1 VRWIGRSAGNP
12 RKCAEAYYSNIERG
26 TARSTVKEL
35 KFGIIGTGWP
45 GQQHAIALAEIRDVQ
60 LHSCAD
66 SNLERLRSF
75 SETYRLENSF
85 EDYQELLRD
94 RNLDAAI
101 ICLPNFL
108 HFPAS
113 LAALGAGKHVL
124 CEKPPTMNAAEM
136 KLLRDEAEKRGL
148 IYFFGRQFRFTPAV
162 RTARDIVAEGRLGKI
177 YRARA
182 SWIRSRGIPAGIGL
196 WFTDKKRSGGG
207 ALIDIGVHAL
217 DTAWYLM
224 GTPRPVSI
232 SAKVFRNFAHLVEV
246 PVFDVEDEAH
256 AFIRFANDAVVELET
271 SWAANLTDDT
281 PIGPEWVGRE
291 SNNCILFG
299 TKGTLRLK
307 PLTLF
312 EDEEGKLITVP
323 LESRYRESSFEM
335 QLRNFAAAIRGQ
347 TRAINNAEQAFEL
360 MNMIDGI
367 YASSE
372 LRREVPVA

>member
-347 TRAINNAEQAFEL
+347 TPAINNAEQAFEL

>member
-1 VRWIGRSAGNP
+1 M
-12 RKCAEAYYSNIERG
+12 K
-26 TARSTVKEL
+26 KEL
-35 KFGIIGTGWP
+35 TVGIIGTGWP
-45 GQQHAIALAEIRDVQ
+45 GQQHAIALAEIPDVQ
-60 LHSCAD
+60 LRSCAD
-66 SNLERLRSF
+66 TNSERLRRF
-75 SETYRLENSF
+75 AETYCLESSF
-85 EDYQELLRD
+85 DDYQELLRD
-94 RNLDAAI
+94 RDLDAAI

-113 LAALGAGKHVL
+113 LAALEAGKHVF

-136 KLLRDEAEKRGL
+136 KVLRDEAEKRGL

-162 RTARDIVAEGRLGKI
+162 RTARDIIAEGRLGKI

-246 PVFDVEDEAH
+246 PIFDVEDEAH
-256 AFIRFANDAVVELET
+256 AFIRFATDTVVELET

-281 PIGPEWVGRE
+281 PIGPQWVGRE

-312 EDEEGKLITVP
+312 EDEEGKLTTVP
-323 LESRYRESSFEM
+323 LESHYCESSFEM
-335 QLRNFAAAIRGQ
+335 QLRNFAAAIGGQ
-347 TRAINNAEQAFEL
+347 APPDNNAEQALGFSAVRHGNL
-360 MNMIDGI
+360 
-367 YASSE
+367 
-372 LRREVPVA
+372 PPTHVARQGSGSPSA

>member
-1 VRWIGRSAGNP
+1 MKKG
-12 RKCAEAYYSNIERG
+12 
-26 TARSTVKEL
+26 L

-45 GQQHAIALAEIRDVQ
+45 GQQHAIALAAIPNVQ
-60 LHSCAD
+60 LRSCAD
-66 SNLERLRSF
+66 TNSERLRIF
-75 SETYRLENSF
+75 VETYKPENSF

-94 RNLDAAI
+94 RDLDAAI

-113 LAALGAGKHVL
+113 LATLEAGKHVF

-136 KLLRDEAEKRGL
+136 KVLRDESAKRGL
-148 IYFFGRQFRFTPAV
+148 VYFFGRQFRFTPAV
-162 RTARDIVAEGRLGKI
+162 RTARDVIAKGRLGKI

-182 SWIRSRGIPAGIGL
+182 TWIRSRGIPAGIGL
-196 WFTDKKRSGGG
+196 WFTDKNRSGGG

-224 GTPRPVSI
+224 GSPRPTSI
-232 SAKVFRNFAHLVEV
+232 SAKVFRNFAHLVNV
-246 PVFDVEDEAH
+246 PIFDVEDEAH
-256 AFIRFANDAVVELET
+256 ALIRFANDAIVELET
-271 SWAANLTDDT
+271 CWAANLTDDT
-281 PIGPEWVGRE
+281 PVGPKWVGRE

-312 EDEEGKLITVP
+312 ADDNGQLATVP
-323 LESRYRESSFEM
+323 LEPRYGENSFEM
-335 QLRNFAAAIRGQ
+335 QLRNFADAIRGE
-347 TRAINNAEQAFEL
+347 APPINDAEQAFEL
-360 MNMIDGI
+360 MEMIDGI

-372 LRREVPVA
+372 LGREVPVA